1 MGPVEAEMERE
12 LSGPSRPHQERAGI
26 STGLDGFK
34 RRYAGG
40 SWRKVQ
46 WLILADGTART
57 EFYST
62 GNWGNVSEFTGE
74 SVFLSLL

>member
-1 MGPVEAEMERE
+1 MGPVQAEMERE

-46 WLILADGTART
+46 WLILADGTGST
-57 EFYST
+57 EVYSA
-62 GNWGNVSEFTGE
+62 GNWGNVYWGKGV
-74 SVFLSLL
+74 SVFVWL